1 MIISEKTRQMITNG
15 NSWKKKYKWLM
26 PTENI
31 KAHLELVL
39 SLNVQLKTVRYDFGN
54 KIEKRIFSDG
64 WKENKLI

>member
-1 MIISEKTRQMITNG
+1 
-15 NSWKKKYKWLM
+15 M